1 MTSPGEDAAGTSPG
15 PAPGLD
21 PHGAAERDTAPALQR
36 ALAPLSRFVLLVE
49 RLSMAIAGICFVM
62 IVLITAVDV
71 AMRYV
76 FNAPL
81 IWAFE
86 LISDYLMVAIFFL
99 AIGATQRFN
108 QNIGVDIL
116 VRRLPER
123 PRAALAAAC
132 LVLVL
137 GYIGLVGH
145 AGWYV
150 FADAWSNGDVL
161 AGAIA
166 WPRWPALL
174 LVPIGCGLLVLRLIV
189 DLIGNLGAAGGA
201 LDLAAHRRVR
211 AIPVELGPVSRG
223 EIA

>member
-1 MTSPGEDAAGTSPG
+1 MNAGKLK
-15 PAPGLD
+15 ALALLIL
-21 PHGAAERDTAPALQR
+21 GAALVVPIRAQTAENPANLPQHDG
-36 ALAPLSRFVLLVE
+36 SHDFD
-49 RLSMAIAGICFVM
+49 F
-62 IVLITAVDV
+62 LIGDWKAH
-71 AMRYV
+71 
-76 FNAPL
+76 
-81 IWAFE
+81 
-86 LISDYLMVAIFFL
+86 
-99 AIGATQRFN
+99 
-108 QNIGVDIL
+108 

-174 LVPIGCGLLVLRLIV
+174 LVPIGCGLLALRLIV

-201 LDLAAHRRVR
+201 LDLATHRRAR
-211 AIPVELGPVSRG
+211 AIPAELGPVSRG